1 MTDEPL
7 EERADAEGTEPAK
20 AVEDAPT
27 SGGGGGRSPADH
39 GSAGAQADP
48 RGADLRLARSVDAEG
63 SGLAARRRSLEGR
76 GRAGAGAAAAR
87 LRAARGGFRPA
98 AGGSRR
104 RLPDRHA
111 ARPARVRAAP
121 VPRAHVAEAVGAG
134 ARDAGRHRLPP
145 AGHGARDRRDP
156 RRQHLGRPQHA
167 DRPQA
172 GEGGR
177 PQAGRRPAVHV
188 RHDPRLPR
196 QVRPQRPVRSAQG
209 RGSRRRARLRS
220 AVARRADAHRAA
232 AGVRL
237 RRRGPEGGR
246 RRATSESM
254 RHQPRGRRGISS
266 AAGARRRAPGRGRPR
281 RRSTCAWC
289 RGARRPRPSPAA
301 TWRGCDRWHRDR
313 RARSR
318 RRRR

>member
-7 EERADAEGTEPAK
+7 EERADAEGRRA
-20 AVEDAPT
+20 ARSALRR
-27 SGGGGGRSPADH
+27 RSPADH
-39 GSAGAQADP
+39 GSGGAQADP

-87 LRAARGGFRPA
+87 LRASRRPA

-156 RRQHLGRPQHA
+156 RRQHLGRAQHA

-188 RHDPRLPR
+188 RHDARLPR

-237 RRRGPEGGR
+237 RRRRPEGGR
-246 RRATSESM
+246 RHDA
-254 RHQPRGRRGISS
+254 
-266 AAGARRRAPGRGRPR
+266 
-281 RRSTCAWC
+281 
-289 RGARRPRPSPAA
+289 
-301 TWRGCDRWHRDR
+301 
-313 RARSR
+313 
-318 RRRR
+318 